1 MQRRKRD
8 LRQVDFWKMVDSR
21 NGDVRKSDVG
31 ERNFV
36 HAPRVPTS
44 AYFCKQSANTD
55 SIGESEEPDPAA
67 HGVRTSATSLATA

>member
-1 MQRRKRD
+1 
-8 LRQVDFWKMVDSR
+8 MVDS
-21 NGDVRKSDVG
+21 GDGEVGKSDVG

-55 SIGESEEPDPAA
+55 CIGESEEPDPAA
-67 HGVRTSATSLATA
+67 HGVRTRATSLATA

>member
-1 MQRRKRD
+1 
-8 LRQVDFWKMVDSR
+8 LVDSG

-36 HAPRVPTS
+36 HAPIVSTS
-44 AYFCKQSANTD
+44 AYFCKQSANTV
-55 SIGESEEPDPAA
+55 SIGESEEPGPAA